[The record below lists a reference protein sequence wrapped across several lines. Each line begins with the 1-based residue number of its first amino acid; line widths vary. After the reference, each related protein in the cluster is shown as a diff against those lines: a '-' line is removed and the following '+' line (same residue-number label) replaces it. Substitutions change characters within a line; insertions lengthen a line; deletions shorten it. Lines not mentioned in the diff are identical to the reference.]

1 MAKLSQVFDM
11 KFADPN
17 TGVDLLHPP
26 GNRGPPPCF
35 PQRGGKEGSH
45 YEARQGKK
53 STPYY
58 NNPQN
63 VSNDYRGQFVNAGMN
78 RYEMGVPISLA
89 RQLPNYYDVTNGS
102 IDEELEDGLGSNY
115 TRLAAAN
122 ELNSGMKQWNGQFN
136 SYPEDDGEPK
146 GTINGMKW
154 DYQNSHYVRPSRSTT
169 NPKLF
174 YPRLAQPN
182 VYQLAAD
189 LNKQQQ
195 YYQSFDD
202 EMVSLGPVMIKKNW
216 LSWILIFILAF
227 FIFDKF
233 LLSFMMMM
241 KSSLSNS

>member
-11 KFADPN
+11 KFADPG

-45 YEARQGKK
+45 YEARQGKR

-58 NNPQN
+58 NNPQTP
-63 VSNDYRGQFVNAGMN
+63 SNNYRGQFINAGIN
-78 RYEMGVPISLA
+78 RYEMGAPILPLA

-115 TRLAAAN
+115 VRLAAAN
-122 ELNSGMKQWNGQFN
+122 ELNSGMNKWNGQFN
-136 SYPEDDGEPK
+136 SYLEDDGEPK
-146 GTINGMKW
+146 GTVKSMKW
-154 DYQNSHYVRPSRSTT
+154 DYQNSHYIRPSHSTT

-174 YPRLAQPN
+174 YPRFNQPN

-195 YYQSFDD
+195 YYQSLED
-202 EMVSLGPVMIKKNW
+202 EMISLGPIMIKKNW
-216 LSWILIFILAF
+216 LTWILIFILAF
-227 FIFDKF
+227 FIFDKM

-241 KSSLSNS
+241 KSSLNN